1 MAENGEQMRNMTPFS
16 QALAVLA
23 ITSGIIGY
31 RAAALGIAVIIVGL
45 EIVVAIALAD
55 EEDRQPGA

>member
-31 RAAALGIAVIIVGL
+31 KAAALAIAVVIAGL
-45 EIVVAIALAD
+45 EIVVSIALAE
-55 EEDRQPGA
+55 EEDRQSEA